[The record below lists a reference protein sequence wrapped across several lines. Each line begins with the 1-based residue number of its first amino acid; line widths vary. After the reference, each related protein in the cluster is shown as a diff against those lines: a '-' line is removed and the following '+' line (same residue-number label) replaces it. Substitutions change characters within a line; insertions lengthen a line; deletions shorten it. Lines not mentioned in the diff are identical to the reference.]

1 MWLCVRFPQWELDSI
16 GAPTTAAAIVDKQ
29 IIICVNQEARTL
41 GIRTG
46 QNLGHALQLANNNQV
61 SWLDRDPAQ
70 EHKALNNLIAWGYRY
85 TSTSYSDFGSNLLL
99 RIGPSLKLFKGVNAL
114 LHTLQ
119 CDLKHYSYHY
129 HLGIGH
135 SPIGSWLA
143 SFLDSDNALLEASDK
158 DKLGHLSLRALSNLY
173 PKDVDALRK
182 SGLVTLSDAW
192 NQPRAELRKRCSKHF
207 VEHLEHLCLEREA
220 YVPDYQPPK
229 YFLDRFRFGYD
240 LNDTQELWP
249 GIEYL
254 LNGLSAF
261 LRHTQHRTASLTWH
275 LGGIHR
281 YREQFTLRSSQAHS
295 HITPWLGLMA
305 IRLES
310 LQLKEPIDSLML
322 ECRELL
328 PLEADAI
335 DLFGST
341 KGAPKQALS
350 DRLRTRLGHQA
361 VQHIR
366 RRDEHIP
373 EYAHQFTCEL
383 PTATSPQTE
392 VRAPRPLWLLNPPVN
407 TQSKQAKQWVHG
419 DITLMLGPERIEDY
433 WWESSQCRDYYIAI
447 DKEHYRF
454 WVFRDRRSQQ
464 WYLHGIFE

>member
-1 MWLCVRFPQWELDSI
+1 MWLCIRLPQWELDSI
-16 GAPTTAAAIVDKQ
+16 GAPSAAAAVVDKQ
-29 IIICVNQEARTL
+29 AIICANHEALAL
-41 GIRTG
+41 GIRAG
-46 QNLGHALQLANNNQV
+46 QNLAHALQLANDNHV
-61 SWLDRDPAQ
+61 SWLDRNSKQ
-70 EHKALNNLIAWGYRY
+70 EQQALNSLIAWGYRY
-85 TSTSYSDFGSNLLL
+85 TSTSYSDFGANVLL
-99 RIGPSLKLFKGVNAL
+99 RIGPSLKLFKGLQAL

-119 CDLKHYSYHY
+119 NDLKHYQYHY
-129 HLGIGH
+129 LLGIGH
-135 SPIGSWLA
+135 SPVGSWLA
-143 SFLDSDNALLEASDK
+143 SFLDSSQALQDAPDQE
-158 DKLGHLSLRALSNLY
+158 KLGHLPLSALDSLH

-192 NQPRAELRKRCSKHF
+192 NQPRAELRKRCAKHF
-207 VEHLEHLCLEREA
+207 VEHVEHICLERDT

-229 YFLDRFRFGYD
+229 YFSDRFRFGYD
-240 LNDTQELWP
+240 LTDTQELWP
-249 GIEYL
+249 GIEHL

-275 LGGIHR
+275 LEGIHR

-295 HITPWLGLMA
+295 HTTPWCGLMA

-310 LQLKEPIDSLML
+310 LQLKEPIDSLRL

-328 PLEADAI
+328 PLEADAT

-341 KGAPKQALS
+341 QGIPKQALS

-373 EYAHQFTCEL
+373 EYAHQFTSEL
-383 PTATSPQTE
+383 PSATTTHTE
-392 VRAPRPLWLLNPPVN
+392 VRAARPLWLLNPPVS
-407 TQSKQAKQWVHG
+407 TTSKQAKQWVHG

-447 DKEHYRF
+447 DTEHYRF